1 MNKRE
6 LGSRYEE
13 AAARF
18 LESRGY
24 EIIERNYRCRQ
35 GEIDLIAKEGE
46 YVVFV
51 EVKYRSGDNRGGS
64 IEAVTPQKQRRI
76 SKAAL
81 HYLMQKQYREDV
93 PCRFDVVGV
102 DGRKITLLRNAFDYC
117 R

>member
-35 GEIDLIAKEGE
+35 GEIDLIA
-46 YVVFV
+46 
-51 EVKYRSGDNRGGS
+51 
-64 IEAVTPQKQRRI
+64 
-76 SKAAL
+76 
-81 HYLMQKQYREDV
+81 
-93 PCRFDVVGV
+93 
-102 DGRKITLLRNAFDYC
+102 
-117 R
+117 